1 MNDRSFEDNLN
12 EGADDSQPP
21 QSKLTIIK
29 FFWPSHFECKSM
41 DFPQLTYRL
50 LNRSSIVDKICFDA
64 N

>member
-29 FFWPSHFECKSM
+29 FFWPFHFRCEST
-41 DFPQLTYRL
+41 DSY
-50 LNRSSIVDKICFDA
+50 N
-64 N
+64 